1 MQTWIGEV
9 SALLERKKR
18 YPAAAHARRDQ
29 AVAKVSFTM
38 DRQGHLIESHIAR
51 SSGVADLEEEALALL
66 QRAQPFPPLPGDR
79 VNGEQINLSVPIRF
93 KLK

>member
-1 MQTWIGEV
+1 MRAAIR
-9 SALLERKKR
+9 LL
-18 YPAAAHARRDQ
+18 RR
-29 AVAKVSFTM
+29 FTM